1 MIEGRFFSRNFL
13 TSALRKALQTEIHLP
28 EYSIVKTSLREVRVN
43 INNMVTEAAPQQ
55 DTRSLWLGLLTGP
68 LTWAV
73 YFILGYL
80 LVEAVCKT
88 DFLSF
93 SLFGLTALSAII
105 LLLTVLGLFITLYA
119 CFFNYRK
126 WQQALEKGSQDF
138 DDQLGHRPARFMA
151 LAGLL
156 LGGLFTLIIL
166 LTGAS
171 VFILR
176 PC

>member
-1 MIEGRFFSRNFL
+1 MI
-13 TSALRKALQTEIHLP
+13 TQ
-28 EYSIVKTSLREVRVN
+28 
-43 INNMVTEAAPQQ
+43 AAPQ
-55 DTRSLWLGLLTGP
+55 DTRSLWLGLLAGP

-93 SLFGLTALSAII
+93 SLFSLPALSDII
-105 LLLTVLGLFITLYA
+105 LLLTVIGLFITIYA
-119 CFFNYRK
+119 SFFNYRK
-126 WQQALEKGSQDF
+126 WRQALEKGSLDL
-138 DDQLGHRPARFMA
+138 DEQLGPGPARFMA

-166 LTGAS
+166 LTGVS
-171 VFILR
+171 VFVLR